1 MSVSDSC
8 TLLTSVE
15 ERRSLSG
22 TISLVDPKEKEEE
35 THRASFNPV
44 SATKLAV
51 AWNLFAFLS
60 ASMTIPTS
68 LLLNCASIPSNALQC
83 PLEAQPEV
91 DILRCRAGGDF
102 SRELGHRLDGFDP
115 RIDMRVERVD
125 GMCEMLGRCPC
136 DWAFIKVSETSS
148 SQEERDQ

>member
-1 MSVSDSC
+1 MSVSDLC

-22 TISLVDPKEKEEE
+22 TISFVDPKEKEEE

-51 AWNLFAFLS
+51 TWNLFAFLS

-68 LLLNCASIPSNALQC
+68 LLLNCASIPSNALSR
-83 PLEAQPEV
+83 LNRKLTFWDAVPE
-91 DILRCRAGGDF
+91 
-102 SRELGHRLDGFDP
+102 
-115 RIDMRVERVD
+115 
-125 GMCEMLGRCPC
+125 
-136 DWAFIKVSETSS
+136 ETSLAS
-148 SQEERDQ
+148 LVTAWMASIQE